1 MKKKQFYFNF
11 LPSKESIGGKRNI
24 DFLPILSYYLNRL
37 QLIKRQGG
45 RRTMSENEDKGFV
58 FKDRRK
64 IFSES
69 EKEAEAKKT
78 PPQEEPVREKVESK
92 ETPPPPPLPEVN
104 FSTFIVSLS
113 TEVLF
118 HLGEFP
124 HPVSGEKKKDLVM
137 AKHVIDT
144 LSMLK
149 EKTQGNLTEDEQK
162 LMEGMLYDLRMAF
175 IRAK

>member
-1 MKKKQFYFNF
+1 
-11 LPSKESIGGKRNI
+11 
-24 DFLPILSYYLNRL
+24 
-37 QLIKRQGG
+37 
-45 RRTMSENEDKGFV
+45 MSENEEKGFV

-69 EKEAEAKKT
+69 EKEPETKKPT
-78 PPQEEPVREKVESK
+78 PQEEPVQEKVEQQES
-92 ETPPPPPLPEVN
+92 PPRPPLPEVN

-124 HPVSGEKKKDLVM
+124 HPVSGEKEKDLVL

-149 EKTQGNLTEDEQK
+149 EKTQGNLTEEEQK

>member
-1 MKKKQFYFNF
+1 
-11 LPSKESIGGKRNI
+11 
-24 DFLPILSYYLNRL
+24 
-37 QLIKRQGG
+37 
-45 RRTMSENEDKGFV
+45 MSENEEKGFV

-69 EKEAEAKKT
+69 EKEPEVGESKQGKV
-78 PPQEEPVREKVESK
+78 QEEAEKK
-92 ETPPPPPLPEVN
+92 EPPPRPPLPEVN

-124 HPVSGEKKKDLVM
+124 HPVSGEKEKDLPL
-137 AKHVIDT
+137 AKHAIDT
-144 LSMLK
+144 LAMLK
-149 EKTQGNLTEDEQK
+149 EKTQGNLNEEEQK

-175 IRAK
+175 IRAS

>member
-1 MKKKQFYFNF
+1 
-11 LPSKESIGGKRNI
+11 
-24 DFLPILSYYLNRL
+24 
-37 QLIKRQGG
+37 
-45 RRTMSENEDKGFV
+45 MSENEEKGFV

-69 EKEAEAKKT
+69 EKEPEVGENKQGKV
-78 PPQEEPVREKVESK
+78 QEEAEKK
-92 ETPPPPPLPEVN
+92 EPSPRPPLPEVN

-124 HPVSGEKKKDLVM
+124 HPVSGEKEKDLPL

-144 LSMLK
+144 LAMLK
-149 EKTQGNLTEDEQK
+149 EKTQGNLNEEEQK

-175 IRAK
+175 IRAS